1 MNRCL
6 ALTDTWALRESKKSM
21 FALIKR
27 FFKAKEKHWFLMKKC
42 KTFKKEKN
50 HVPYGNYA
58 KRLNLLPNKTVG
70 LCISQF
76 PPFPTSVFLEAF
88 CRVSC
93 PDFCK
98 NNSLSLLQEV
108 LGNQIQL
115 EHRMK
120 LQAGFVPAA
129 WHMPRADFSVQTFK
143 EMNTEFYVFS
153 YWMNYISCGFH
164 TSVCF

>member
-1 MNRCL
+1 M
-6 ALTDTWALRESKKSM
+6 
-21 FALIKR
+21 
-27 FFKAKEKHWFLMKKC
+27 
-42 KTFKKEKN
+42 
-50 HVPYGNYA
+50 PYGNYT

-76 PPFPTSVFLEAF
+76 PPFTTSVFLEAF

-120 LQAGFVPAA
+120 LQTGFVPAA
-129 WHMPRADFSVQTFK
+129 RHMPRADFLVQTFK
-143 EMNTEFYVFS
+143 EMNTEFYLFS
-153 YWMNYISCGFH
+153 YWMNYPYCVFHLSMCYLIFQQSHCSLSPQWKCFYMSCFLLI
-164 TSVCF
+164 TNLLRKEKKVTAYRKLEFDY